1 MAYRGRYKVVNKA
14 KYAGDHTKVTYRS
27 GLERTLMRY
36 LDLHSDVI
44 TWSSEEVIVPYRS
57 PVDNRIHR
65 YFVDMFARIKQAD
78 GSFVDLLIEV
88 KPRSQCQPPVKK
100 LKKTRRYI
108 SEAMTWSVNAAKWA
122 AAKQYAEAR
131 GWRFVVM
138 TEKEIQGIS

>member
-1 MAYRGRYKVVNKA
+1 
-14 KYAGDHTKVTYRS
+14 
-27 GLERTLMRY
+27 MRY

-78 GSFVDLLIEV
+78 GSYVDLLIEV